1 MTRPAVPPPMIRW
14 VYFGE
19 RKEVSSGWSS
29 VLPMVAAKQACLGL
43 LLFQFNP
50 QLAKREEHEMAM
62 ASKEASN
69 DWPFS
74 QKLKGSIGK
83 KYAHQQ
89 SLMRPTYPRA

>member
-1 MTRPAVPPPMIRW
+1 MIRW
-14 VYFGE
+14 VYFRE

-50 QLAKREEHEMAM
+50 QLAKRGEHEMAM

-74 QKLKGSIGK
+74 QMLNGSIGK
-83 KYAHQQ
+83 EIHT
-89 SLMRPTYPRA
+89 PTTPNYFDALNLPKSVKRGR